1 MSADKS
7 RTEKDKELILS
18 IIKYALLITIVLF
31 VIYLGVKILWIL
43 FPVIIGFILAYISNS
58 LSTKIYRLFSKK
70 SSSDKS
76 VLFNKRGFKTLQ
88 LFSFFLLLMTLILFL
103 VLIIIALI
111 AQVRNLVSF
120 INSSSISFEF
130 LQVFADKIKDFSNRL
145 GGFLPESTLES
156 INSELLKIQDNI
168 IIYLPKLATSLL
180 NALLGIAGNLPL
192 TIFQF
197 VVVILSGYYFIKD
210 RKAISGFIQRAFP
223 SKEFVN
229 KITVA
234 LSNVFS
240 SLFRVVGGYIFILT
254 ITFVEAL
261 IGLTI
266 IRMPYAFILA
276 LVVTIID
283 ILPAVGASTCFVPIA
298 IYMFAQG
305 RIWEGVVALAFVG
318 IIIAVRS
325 FIEPKIIGQAMKL
338 HPFATLIAMIL
349 GVSTLGFIGFIAG
362 PALLV
367 LVLGI
372 VDSFGFESSIRKWT
386 GKILNKIAN
395 SERIISDVHSDESSD
410 KKT

>member
-1 MSADKS
+1 MSVDKS
-7 RTEKDKELILS
+7 RAEKDKELILS
-18 IIKYALLITIVLF
+18 IIKYALLISIVLF
-31 VIYLGVKILWIL
+31 VIYLGAQILWIL
-43 FPVIIGFILAYISNS
+43 LPVIIGFILAYISNS
-58 LSTKIYRLFSKK
+58 ISAGIYRLFSKK
-70 SSSDKS
+70 SSSGKGA
-76 VLFNKRGFKTLQ
+76 LYNKRGFKTLQ
-88 LFSFFLLLMTLILFL
+88 FFSFFLLLVMLLLFF

-130 LQVFADKIKDFSNRL
+130 LQVFSDKIEDFSNRL
-145 GGFLPESTLES
+145 GGFLPASTLES

-168 IIYLPKLATSLL
+168 IVYIPKLATSLL

-210 RKAISGFIQRAFP
+210 RKVISGFIQRAFP

-240 SLFRVVGGYIFILT
+240 SLFRVVGGYMLILS

-276 LVVTIID
+276 LVVTIVD

-305 RIWEGVVALAFVG
+305 RVWEGIVALAFVG

-338 HPFATLIAMIL
+338 HPFATLVAMII

-372 VDSFGFESSIRKWT
+372 VDSFGFESSIRRWT
-386 GKILNKIAN
+386 AKILNKIAN
-395 SERIISDVHSDESSD
+395 SENIIPDIPGDENSNI
-410 KKT
+410 KI